1 MNLSILT
8 DKELSL
14 ALENLIGDERQ
25 VTLKVLYHLIE
36 IEQRGCFRDE
46 GYSSLFDYCTR
57 KLKYSE
63 GCAYK
68 RITASRCLRDN
79 PELGGLFSEGKI
91 NLCTLTTAS
100 RALREET
107 TTVEQIVSKTRREVE
122 LLVAK
127 RIETKPRERIK
138 PIAMVIPELPLFIQ
152 QEKPQAERRYELKF
166 SVSEE
171 VYQKLEHAKAA
182 LSNSLGSELSLEAL
196 LERLLHT
203 QVRPKAKDQ
212 TVSSDTR
219 YIPKAVKRAVVSR
232 DASQCCFQA
241 PDGTRCTERHYLQFD
256 HIVPFSCGGKS
267 ELENLRLL
275 CPAHNRL
282 LAERYFGRDKISQ
295 FANRD

>member
-36 IEQRGCFRDE
+36 VERRGCFRDD

-57 KLKYSE
+57 KLRYSE
-63 GCAYK
+63 GCTYK

-79 PELGGLFSEGKI
+79 PELGVLFSEGKI

-107 TTVEQIVSKTRREVE
+107 TTVEQIVGKTKREVE

-127 RIETKPRERIK
+127 GVEIKPRERMK
-138 PIAMVIPELPLFIQ
+138 PIAVVSPELPLLI

-166 SVSEE
+166 SVSAE
-171 VYQKLEHAKAA
+171 VYNKLESAKAA

-196 LERLLHT
+196 LEKLLDT
-203 QVRPKAKDQ
+203 QAKPKAHDSI
-212 TVSSDTR
+212 VSSNTR
-219 YIPKAVKRAVVSR
+219 YISKAVKRAVISR
-232 DASQCCFQA
+232 DSSQCSFRA
-241 PDGTRCTERHYLQFD
+241 PDGTRCTARHYLQFD

-267 ELENLRLL
+267 ELGNLRLL

-282 LAERYFGRDKISQ
+282 LAERYFGREKISQ
-295 FANRD
+295 FKARD

>member
-8 DKELSL
+8 DKELLL
-14 ALENLIGDERQ
+14 ALENLIGDEREI
-25 VTLKVLYHLIE
+25 TLKVLYHLIE
-36 IEQRGCFRDE
+36 IEQRGCFRGE

-57 KLKYSE
+57 KLQYSE
-63 GCAYK
+63 GGAYK

-79 PELGGLFSEGKI
+79 PELGGLFSEGRI

-100 RALREET
+100 RALRDET
-107 TTVEQIVSKTRREVE
+107 TTVEQIVGKTKREVE
-122 LLVAK
+122 LLVA
-127 RIETKPRERIK
+127 RSSETKPRERIK
-138 PIAMVIPELPLFIQ
+138 PIAVKPPELPLFIQ
-152 QEKPQAERRYELKF
+152 QEELQAERRYELKF

-171 VYQKLEHAKAA
+171 LYRKLESAKAA

-196 LERLLHT
+196 LEKLLNSR
-203 QVRPKAKDQ
+203 VKPKTSAQ
-212 TVSSDTR
+212 SLSSKTR

-232 DASQCCFQA
+232 DASQCSFQA
-241 PDGTRCTERHYLQFD
+241 PDGSRCTERHYLQFD

-282 LAERYFGRDKISQ
+282 LAERYFGRDKIIQ
-295 FANRD
+295 FKSRD